1 MTSPDHVELLVK
13 KVESIVAKTLNLQ
26 AENDALRTK
35 CAELTNALSAK
46 TEQLASFERE
56 QNMVE
61 GGILKAL
68 ERLSSIE
75 NSILQAADNSIQQD
89 NSIQSV
95 QTSEIQSSS
104 GVQAEQP
111 ENRPESVMPQNNENS
126 LPLNDQAQPA
136 PVPENGQFDIF

>member
-56 QNMVE
+56 QSMVE

-75 NSILQAADNSIQQD
+75 NSILQAADNSIQQ
-89 NSIQSV
+89 NTV
-95 QTSEIQSSS
+95 QQIPS
-104 GVQAEQP
+104 AE
-111 ENRPESVMPQNNENS
+111 
-126 LPLNDQAQPA
+126 AQPA
-136 PVPENGQFDIF
+136 AVGQTVQPESSDEVSAPQNDANAIRQNEQPQNPVSENGQFDIF

>member
-56 QNMVE
+56 QSMVE

-75 NSILQAADNSIQQD
+75 NSILQATDNSIQQ
-89 NSIQSV
+89 NTV
-95 QTSEIQSSS
+95 QQIPS
-104 GVQAEQP
+104 AE
-111 ENRPESVMPQNNENS
+111 
-126 LPLNDQAQPA
+126 AQPA
-136 PVPENGQFDIF
+136 AAGQTVQPEISNEVSASQNDANAIRQNEQPQNPVSENGQFDIF

>member
-1 MTSPDHVELLVK
+1 MTSPDHAELLVK

-56 QNMVE
+56 QSMVE

-75 NSILQAADNSIQQD
+75 NSILQAADNSIQQ
-89 NSIQSV
+89 NTVQQIPSV
-95 QTSEIQSSS
+95 EVQPAAVGQT
-104 GVQAEQP
+104 VQPDISNEVSAPQNDANAIWQNEQP
-111 ENRPESVMPQNNENS
+111 QN
-126 LPLNDQAQPA
+126 
-136 PVPENGQFDIF
+136 PVSENGQFDIF

>member
-13 KVESIVAKTLNLQ
+13 KVESIVAK

-56 QNMVE
+56 QSMVE

-75 NSILQAADNSIQQD
+75 NSILQAADNSIQQ
-89 NSIQSV
+89 NTV
-95 QTSEIQSSS
+95 QQIPSAEAQPSAVGQTVQPESSNEVS
-104 GVQAEQP
+104 APQNDANAIRQNEQP
-111 ENRPESVMPQNNENS
+111 QN
-126 LPLNDQAQPA
+126 
-136 PVPENGQFDIF
+136 PVSENGQFDIF

>member
-56 QNMVE
+56 QSMVE

-75 NSILQAADNSIQQD
+75 NSILQAADNSIQQ
-89 NSIQSV
+89 NTV
-95 QTSEIQSSS
+95 QQIPS
-104 GVQAEQP
+104 AE
-111 ENRPESVMPQNNENS
+111 
-126 LPLNDQAQPA
+126 AQPA
-136 PVPENGQFDIF
+136 AAGQNVQPEISNEVSAPQNDANAIRQNEQPQNPVSENGQFDIF

>member
-56 QNMVE
+56 QSMVE

-75 NSILQAADNSIQQD
+75 NSILQAADNSIQQ
-89 NSIQSV
+89 NTVQQIPSVEAQSAAAGQTV
-95 QTSEIQSSS
+95 QPEISNEVSAPQNDANAIR
-104 GVQAEQP
+104 QNEQP
-111 ENRPESVMPQNNENS
+111 QN
-126 LPLNDQAQPA
+126 
-136 PVPENGQFDIF
+136 PVSENGQFDIF

>member
-46 TEQLASFERE
+46 TEQLSSFERE
-56 QNMVE
+56 QSMVE

-75 NSILQAADNSIQQD
+75 NSILQAADNSIQQ
-89 NSIQSV
+89 NTV
-95 QTSEIQSSS
+95 QQIPS
-104 GVQAEQP
+104 AE
-111 ENRPESVMPQNNENS
+111 
-126 LPLNDQAQPA
+126 AQPA
-136 PVPENGQFDIF
+136 AAGQNVQPEISNEVSAPQNDANAIRQNEQPQNPVSENGQFDIF

>member
-56 QNMVE
+56 QSMVE

-111 ENRPESVMPQNNENS
+111 ESSNEVSAPQNDANAIRQNE
-126 LPLNDQAQPA
+126 QPQN
-136 PVPENGQFDIF
+136 PVSENGQFDIF

>member
-56 QNMVE
+56 QSMVE

-75 NSILQAADNSIQQD
+75 NSILQAADNSIQQ
-89 NSIQSV
+89 NTV
-95 QTSEIQSSS
+95 QQIPSAEVQPAAVGQTVQPEISNEVSAPQNDANAIW
-104 GVQAEQP
+104 QNEQP
-111 ENRPESVMPQNNENS
+111 QN
-126 LPLNDQAQPA
+126 
-136 PVPENGQFDIF
+136 PVSENGQFDIF

>member
-26 AENDALRTK
+26 AENDALRTQ

-56 QNMVE
+56 QSMVE

-75 NSILQAADNSIQQD
+75 NSILQAADNSIQQIP
-89 NSIQSV
+89 S
-95 QTSEIQSSS
+95 
-104 GVQAEQP
+104 AE
-111 ENRPESVMPQNNENS
+111 
-126 LPLNDQAQPA
+126 AQPA
-136 PVPENGQFDIF
+136 AAGQTVQPEISNEVSASQNDANAIRQNEQPQNPVSENGQFDIF

>member
-56 QNMVE
+56 QSMVE

-75 NSILQAADNSIQQD
+75 NSILQAADNSIQQ
-89 NSIQSV
+89 NTV
-95 QTSEIQSSS
+95 QQIPSAEVQPAAVGQTVQPEISNEVSAPQNDANAIR
-104 GVQAEQP
+104 QNEQP
-111 ENRPESVMPQNNENS
+111 QN
-126 LPLNDQAQPA
+126 
-136 PVPENGQFDIF
+136 PVSENGQFDIF

>member
-13 KVESIVAKTLNLQ
+13 KVESIVAKTLKLQ

-56 QNMVE
+56 ESMVE

-75 NSILQAADNSIQQD
+75 NSILQAADNSIQQ
-89 NSIQSV
+89 NTV
-95 QTSEIQSSS
+95 QQIPSAE
-104 GVQAEQP
+104 VQPAAVGQTVQP
-111 ENRPESVMPQNNENS
+111 EISNEVSAPQNDANAIRQNEQLQN
-126 LPLNDQAQPA
+126 
-136 PVPENGQFDIF
+136 PVSENGQFDIF

>member
-56 QNMVE
+56 QSMVE

-75 NSILQAADNSIQQD
+75 NSILQAADNSIQQ
-89 NSIQSV
+89 NTV
-95 QTSEIQSSS
+95 QQIPS
-104 GVQAEQP
+104 AE
-111 ENRPESVMPQNNENS
+111 
-126 LPLNDQAQPA
+126 AQPA
-136 PVPENGQFDIF
+136 AAGQTVQQEIPNESSAPQNDANAIRQNEQPQNPVSENGQFDIF

>member
-56 QNMVE
+56 QSMVE

-75 NSILQAADNSIQQD
+75 NSILQAADNSIQQ
-89 NSIQSV
+89 NTV
-95 QTSEIQSSS
+95 QQNPSAEAQPVAAGQNVQPEISNEVSAPQNDANAIR
-104 GVQAEQP
+104 QNEQP
-111 ENRPESVMPQNNENS
+111 QN
-126 LPLNDQAQPA
+126 
-136 PVPENGQFDIF
+136 PVSENGQFDIF

>member
-1 MTSPDHVELLVK
+1 MTSPDHVELLVI

-56 QNMVE
+56 QSMVE

-75 NSILQAADNSIQQD
+75 NSILQAADNSIQQ
-89 NSIQSV
+89 NTVQQIPSAEAQSAAAGQTV
-95 QTSEIQSSS
+95 QQEIPNESSAP
-104 GVQAEQP
+104 QNDANAIRQNEQP
-111 ENRPESVMPQNNENS
+111 QN
-126 LPLNDQAQPA
+126 
-136 PVPENGQFDIF
+136 PVSENGQFDIF

>member
-56 QNMVE
+56 QSMVE

-75 NSILQAADNSIQQD
+75 NSILQAADNSIQQ
-89 NSIQSV
+89 NTV
-95 QTSEIQSSS
+95 QQIPS
-104 GVQAEQP
+104 AE
-111 ENRPESVMPQNNENS
+111 
-126 LPLNDQAQPA
+126 AQPA
-136 PVPENGQFDIF
+136 AAGQTVQPEISNEVSASQNDANAIRQNEQPQNPVSENGQFDIF

>member
-56 QNMVE
+56 QSMVE

-75 NSILQAADNSIQQD
+75 NSILQAADNSIQQ
-89 NSIQSV
+89 NTV
-95 QTSEIQSSS
+95 QQIPS
-104 GVQAEQP
+104 AE
-111 ENRPESVMPQNNENS
+111 
-126 LPLNDQAQPA
+126 AQPA
-136 PVPENGQFDIF
+136 AAGQTVQPESSNEVSAPQNDANAIRQNEQPQNPVSENGQFDIF

>member
-1 MTSPDHVELLVK
+1 MTSRDHVELLVK

-56 QNMVE
+56 QSMVE

-75 NSILQAADNSIQQD
+75 NSILQAADNSIQQ
-89 NSIQSV
+89 NTV
-95 QTSEIQSSS
+95 QQIPS
-104 GVQAEQP
+104 AE
-111 ENRPESVMPQNNENS
+111 
-126 LPLNDQAQPA
+126 AQPA
-136 PVPENGQFDIF
+136 AAGQNVQPEISNEVSAPQNDANAIRQNEQPQNPVSENGQFDIF

>member
-1 MTSPDHVELLVK
+1 MTSPDHVELLVR
-13 KVESIVAKTLNLQ
+13 KVESIVAKTLTLQ

-56 QNMVE
+56 QSMVE

-75 NSILQAADNSIQQD
+75 NSILQAADNSIQQ
-89 NSIQSV
+89 NTV
-95 QTSEIQSSS
+95 QQIPS
-104 GVQAEQP
+104 AE
-111 ENRPESVMPQNNENS
+111 
-126 LPLNDQAQPA
+126 AQPA
-136 PVPENGQFDIF
+136 AAGQTVQPEISNEVSASQNDANAIRQNEQPQNPVSENGQFDIF

>member
-56 QNMVE
+56 QSMVE

-75 NSILQAADNSIQQD
+75 NSILQAADNSIQQ
-89 NSIQSV
+89 NTV
-95 QTSEIQSSS
+95 QQIPS
-104 GVQAEQP
+104 AE
-111 ENRPESVMPQNNENS
+111 
-126 LPLNDQAQPA
+126 AQPA
-136 PVPENGQFDIF
+136 AAGQTVQPESSNEVSAPQNDANAIRQNEQPQNPVPENGQFDIF

>member
-56 QNMVE
+56 QSMVE

-75 NSILQAADNSIQQD
+75 NSILQAADNSIQQ
-89 NSIQSV
+89 NTVQQIPSAEAQSAAAGQTV
-95 QTSEIQSSS
+95 QQEIPNESSAP
-104 GVQAEQP
+104 QNDANAIRQNEQP
-111 ENRPESVMPQNNENS
+111 QN
-126 LPLNDQAQPA
+126 
-136 PVPENGQFDIF
+136 PVSENGQFDIF

>member
-56 QNMVE
+56 QSMVE

-75 NSILQAADNSIQQD
+75 NSILQAADNSIQQIP
-89 NSIQSV
+89 S
-95 QTSEIQSSS
+95 
-104 GVQAEQP
+104 AE
-111 ENRPESVMPQNNENS
+111 
-126 LPLNDQAQPA
+126 AQPA
-136 PVPENGQFDIF
+136 AAGQTVQPEISNEVSASQNDANAIRQNEQPQNPVSENGQFDIF

>member
-56 QNMVE
+56 QSMVE

-75 NSILQAADNSIQQD
+75 NSILQAADNSIQQ
-89 NSIQSV
+89 NTV
-95 QTSEIQSSS
+95 QQIPS
-104 GVQAEQP
+104 AE
-111 ENRPESVMPQNNENS
+111 
-126 LPLNDQAQPA
+126 AQPA
-136 PVPENGQFDIF
+136 AAGQTVQPEISNEVSASQNDANAIRQNEQPQNPFSENGQFDIF

>member
-56 QNMVE
+56 QSMVE

-75 NSILQAADNSIQQD
+75 NSILQASDNSIQQ
-89 NSIQSV
+89 NTV
-95 QTSEIQSSS
+95 QQIPS
-104 GVQAEQP
+104 AE
-111 ENRPESVMPQNNENS
+111 
-126 LPLNDQAQPA
+126 AQPA
-136 PVPENGQFDIF
+136 AAGQTVQPESSNEVSAPQNDENAIRQNEQPQNPVSENGQFDIF

>member
-56 QNMVE
+56 QSGFLRSKIRYCKPQIIQFNKIPFNKFRVRKLSLPPSDKLYSRRLVMKSQHLRMMQTQS
-61 GGILKAL
+61 GKMNSRRIPSLKTV
-68 ERLSSIE
+68 
-75 NSILQAADNSIQQD
+75 NSIYFRYNGNS
-89 NSIQSV
+89 
-95 QTSEIQSSS
+95 
-104 GVQAEQP
+104 
-111 ENRPESVMPQNNENS
+111 
-126 LPLNDQAQPA
+126 
-136 PVPENGQFDIF
+136 

>member
-56 QNMVE
+56 QSMVE

-75 NSILQAADNSIQQD
+75 NSILQAADNSIQQ
-89 NSIQSV
+89 NTV
-95 QTSEIQSSS
+95 QQIPS
-104 GVQAEQP
+104 AE
-111 ENRPESVMPQNNENS
+111 
-126 LPLNDQAQPA
+126 AQPA
-136 PVPENGQFDIF
+136 AAGQNEQPQNPVSENGQFDIF

>member
-13 KVESIVAKTLNLQ
+13 KVESIVAKTLKLQ

-56 QNMVE
+56 QSMVE

-75 NSILQAADNSIQQD
+75 NSILQASDNSIQQ
-89 NSIQSV
+89 NTVQQIPSAEVQSAAAGQTV
-95 QTSEIQSSS
+95 QQEIPNESSAP
-104 GVQAEQP
+104 QNDANAIRQNEQP
-111 ENRPESVMPQNNENS
+111 QN
-126 LPLNDQAQPA
+126 
-136 PVPENGQFDIF
+136 PVSENGQFDIF

>member
-56 QNMVE
+56 QSMVE

-75 NSILQAADNSIQQD
+75 NSILQAADNSIQQ
-89 NSIQSV
+89 NTV
-95 QTSEIQSSS
+95 QQIPS
-104 GVQAEQP
+104 AE
-111 ENRPESVMPQNNENS
+111 
-126 LPLNDQAQPA
+126 AQPA
-136 PVPENGQFDIF
+136 AAGQNVQPEVSNEVSAPQNDANAIRQNEQPQNPVSENGQFDIF

>member
-56 QNMVE
+56 QSMVE

-75 NSILQAADNSIQQD
+75 NSILQAADNSIQQ
-89 NSIQSV
+89 NTV
-95 QTSEIQSSS
+95 QQIPS
-104 GVQAEQP
+104 AE
-111 ENRPESVMPQNNENS
+111 
-126 LPLNDQAQPA
+126 AQPA
-136 PVPENGQFDIF
+136 AAGQNVQPESGNEVSAPQNDANAIRQNEQPQNPVSENGQFDIF

>member
-1 MTSPDHVELLVK
+1 MTSPDHVELLVR
-13 KVESIVAKTLNLQ
+13 KVESIVAKTLTLQ

-56 QNMVE
+56 QSMVE

-75 NSILQAADNSIQQD
+75 NSILQAADNSIQQ
-89 NSIQSV
+89 NTV
-95 QTSEIQSSS
+95 QQIPS
-104 GVQAEQP
+104 AE
-111 ENRPESVMPQNNENS
+111 
-126 LPLNDQAQPA
+126 AQPA
-136 PVPENGQFDIF
+136 AAGQTVQPEISNEVSAPQNDANAIRQNEQPQNPVSENGQFDIF

>member
-56 QNMVE
+56 QSMVE

-75 NSILQAADNSIQQD
+75 NSILQAADNSIQQ
-89 NSIQSV
+89 NTV
-95 QTSEIQSSS
+95 QQIPS
-104 GVQAEQP
+104 AE
-111 ENRPESVMPQNNENS
+111 
-126 LPLNDQAQPA
+126 AQPA
-136 PVPENGQFDIF
+136 AAGQTVQPEVSNEVSAPQNDANAIRQNEQPQNPVSENGQFDIF

>member
-56 QNMVE
+56 QSMVE

-75 NSILQAADNSIQQD
+75 NSILQAADNSIQQ
-89 NSIQSV
+89 NTV
-95 QTSEIQSSS
+95 QQIPSAEAQHAAVGQTVQPEISNEVSAPQNDANAIR
-104 GVQAEQP
+104 QNEQP
-111 ENRPESVMPQNNENS
+111 QN
-126 LPLNDQAQPA
+126 
-136 PVPENGQFDIF
+136 PVSENGQFDIF